1 MKPETINSR
10 DIPSIAKELRKKVNG
25 LLLVYFLLI
34 IGTIIFFLAVVA
46 GAIFGAIFMISE
58 EYFNFKIAALL
69 LGAVIMAGICVKVVL
84 SPLLR
89 MFDRREQVGTEIKR
103 KDYPE
108 LFSVIDEVVEKAG
121 CKFPRKVYVYNEC
134 NAFVNC
140 RSIWGHLFNVRKNL
154 TGGVCASGPVNR

>member
-1 MKPETINSR
+1 MTTETINTR
-10 DIPSIAKELRKKVNG
+10 DIPNIAKELRKKVNG

-34 IGTIIFFLAVVA
+34 IGTILFFLAIVA

-69 LGAVIMAGICVKVVL
+69 LGAVIMAGVCVKVVL

-89 MFDRREQVGTEIKR
+89 MFERRDQVGTEIKR

-108 LFSVIDEVVEKAG
+108 LFRVIDEIVEKIINTN
-121 CKFPRKVYVYNEC
+121 CHFYFPPQNKLV
-134 NAFVNC
+134 
-140 RSIWGHLFNVRKNL
+140 
-154 TGGVCASGPVNR
+154 